1 MKLRNIIK
9 TVTFLTIIITS
20 FTACGGGGSSSS
32 FENSET
38 LIPITIACVT
48 NPTSTDIDLYE
59 TLNSGDVI
67 IKDTS
72 DAVVSIYHDVLGNKK
87 VCLVSGIAHIV
98 RQ

>member
-1 MKLRNIIK
+1 MKLKNIIK

-38 LIPITIACVT
+38 LIPITIACDT
-48 NPTSTDIDLYE
+48 NPIDLYE